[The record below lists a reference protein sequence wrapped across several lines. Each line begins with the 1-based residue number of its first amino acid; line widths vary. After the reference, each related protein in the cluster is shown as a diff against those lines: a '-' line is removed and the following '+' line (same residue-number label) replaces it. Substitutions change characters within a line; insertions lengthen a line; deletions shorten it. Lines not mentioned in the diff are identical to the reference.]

1 MKIAYLVHDYHRC
14 GGHSRYVAEL
24 AERFSQEHEV
34 HVFANTFWTAPD
46 SRVIFHKVP
55 AWRPNALAL
64 IFSFAFSASRYI
76 DDSFDIVHDQGLCS
90 FRKNVI
96 TAHICNKA
104 WAQARPCSP
113 VPERIFNFVISRLE
127 RWQYSRSKARVVAVS
142 QRVSRDL
149 LRCYGVKSGVDVIHH
164 GVDAQSFCA
173 GPCEGSVN
181 TFLFVGDFR
190 KGVKTCIHA
199 LSQLPTGTL
208 RCIGSTPPGPYAA
221 YARELGVA
229 DRVEFAGPTRN
240 IASQYRCADAL
251 LLPTPYD
258 AFGMVVLEAMASG
271 LARHRQPRSR
281 SRRTDHPRRKWPD
294 SRSQRR
300 TPPSD
305 ADAAERQGPRSQTQR
320 AWTRNG
326 ARSLLGRSGPRNHDH
341 LQGTLRFIIVE
352 LIVPKSP

>member
-1 MKIAYLVHDYHRC
+1 MKIAFLVHDYHRC

-24 AERFSQEHEV
+24 AERFSREHEV

-64 IFSFAFSASRYI
+64 IFSFAFSASRCI
-76 DDSFDIVHDQGLCS
+76 DDSFDIVHDQGLCA

-113 VPERIFNFVISRLE
+113 LPERIFNFVISRLE
-127 RWQYSRSKARVVAVS
+127 RWQYRKSNARIVAVS

-149 LRCYGVKSGVDVIHH
+149 LRCYRVKSQIDVIHH
-164 GVDAQSFCA
+164 GVDAQAFRA
-173 GPCEGSVN
+173 GPCEGAVN

-190 KGVKTCIHA
+190 KGVKTCIRA

-208 RCIGSTPPGPYAA
+208 RCIGSTPSGPYAA
-221 YARELGVA
+221 FAKELGVA
-229 DRVEFAGPTRN
+229 DRVDFSGPTRN

-271 LARHRQPRSR
+271 LPVIVSR
-281 SRRTDHPRRKWPD
+281 E
-294 SRSQRR
+294 
-300 TPPSD
+300 
-305 ADAAERQGPRSQTQR
+305 AGAAELITHGENGLILDHKEELPHLMRQLQSEPALAAKLRDRGRETALAHS
-320 AWTRNG
+320 WDEV
-326 ARSLLGRSGPRNHDH
+326 ARETMSIYR
-341 LQGTLRFIIVE
+341 E
-352 LIVPKSP
+352 LCGS

>member
-64 IFSFAFSASRYI
+64 IFSFAFSSSRMI
-76 DDSFDIVHDQGLCS
+76 DDTFDIVHDQGLCS
-90 FRKNVI
+90 FHKNVI

-104 WAQARPCSP
+104 WAQSRPCAP
-113 VPERIFNFVISRLE
+113 WAERIFNSVISKLE
-127 RWQYSRSKARVVAVS
+127 RWQYKRSKARIVAVS

-149 LRCYGVKSGVDVIHH
+149 MRCYRVQSRVDVIHH
-164 GVDAQSFCA
+164 GVDAQAFRA
-173 GPCEGSVN
+173 GPCEGKVK

-190 KGVKTCIHA
+190 KGVKACIRA

-208 RCIGSTPPGPYAA
+208 RCVGSTPPGPYAA
-221 YARELGVA
+221 FAKELGVA
-229 DRVEFAGPTRN
+229 DRVEFSGPTRN

-271 LARHRQPRSR
+271 LPVIVSREAGAAELIQHGENGLILDRIDELPHLMKQLQNDPALAAKLASRGRETALAHSWDEVARETMSIYRELSR
-281 SRRTDHPRRKWPD
+281 S
-294 SRSQRR
+294 
-300 TPPSD
+300 
-305 ADAAERQGPRSQTQR
+305 
-320 AWTRNG
+320 
-326 ARSLLGRSGPRNHDH
+326 
-341 LQGTLRFIIVE
+341 
-352 LIVPKSP
+352 

>member
-24 AERFSQEHEV
+24 AERFSREHEV

-46 SRVIFHKVP
+46 SKVIFHKVP
-55 AWRPNALAL
+55 AWRPNGLAL
-64 IFSFAFSASRYI
+64 IFSFAFSASRLL
-76 DDSFDIVHDQGLCS
+76 DDSFDIIHDQGLCV

-113 VPERIFNFVISRLE
+113 WTERLFNFVIGKLE
-127 RWQYSRSKARVVAVS
+127 RWQYRKSKARIVAVS

-149 LRCYGVKSGVDVIHH
+149 FRCYKVKSRIDVIHH
-164 GVDAQSFCA
+164 GVDAQAFRA
-173 GPCEGSVN
+173 GPCEGTVN
-181 TFLFVGDFR
+181 SFLFVGDFR

-199 LSQLPTGTL
+199 LSQVPTGTL

-229 DRVEFAGPTRN
+229 DRVEFSGPTRH

-271 LARHRQPRSR
+271 LPVIVSR
-281 SRRTDHPRRKWPD
+281 E
-294 SRSQRR
+294 
-300 TPPSD
+300 
-305 ADAAERQGPRSQTQR
+305 AGAA
-320 AWTRNG
+320 
-326 ARSLLGRSGPRNHDH
+326 
-341 LQGTLRFIIVE
+341 E
-352 LIVPKSP
+352 LIVHGENGLILDHKDELPHLMKQLQTDRALAAKLAARGRETALAHSWDEVARETMSIYKEICAS

>member
-1 MKIAYLVHDYHRC
+1 MKIAFLVHDYHRC

-24 AERFSQEHEV
+24 AERFSKDNEV

-64 IFSFAFSASRYI
+64 IFSFAYSSSRMI
-76 DDSFDIVHDQGLCS
+76 DESFDIVHDQGLCS

-104 WAQARPCSP
+104 WAEARHCSP
-113 VPERIFNFVISRLE
+113 WPERIFNFVIGKLE
-127 RWQYSRSKARVVAVS
+127 RWQYHRSKARIVAVS

-149 LRCYGVKSGVDVIHH
+149 MRCYRVQSRVDVIHH
-164 GVDAQSFCA
+164 GVDAQAFRA
-173 GPCEGSVN
+173 GPCEGKVN

-190 KGVKTCIHA
+190 KGVKACIRA
-199 LSQLPTGTL
+199 LSKLPTGTL
-208 RCIGSTPPGPYAA
+208 RCIGSTPPEPYTAFA
-221 YARELGVA
+221 KELGVEE
-229 DRVEFAGPTRN
+229 RVEFFGATRQ

-271 LARHRQPRSR
+271 LPVIVSR
-281 SRRTDHPRRKWPD
+281 E
-294 SRSQRR
+294 
-300 TPPSD
+300 
-305 ADAAERQGPRSQTQR
+305 AGAAELITHGDNGLILDRIEELPQLMKQLQSDPALSAKLSARGRETALAHSWDEVARETMSIYKELCRS
-320 AWTRNG
+320 
-326 ARSLLGRSGPRNHDH
+326 
-341 LQGTLRFIIVE
+341 
-352 LIVPKSP
+352 

>member
-24 AERFSQEHEV
+24 AERFSKEHEV

-46 SRVIFHKVP
+46 SQVVFHKVP

-64 IFSFAFSASRYI
+64 IFSFAYSASRMI
-76 DDSFDIVHDQGLCS
+76 DDSFDIVHDQGLCG
-90 FRKNVI
+90 FKKNVI

-113 VPERIFNFVISRLE
+113 LPERIFNFVISKLE
-127 RWQYSRSKARVVAVS
+127 SWQYHRSKARIVAVS

-149 LRCYGVKSGVDVIHH
+149 FRCYQVKSRVDVIHH
-164 GVDAQSFCA
+164 GVDAQAFRA

-181 TFLFVGDFR
+181 SFLFVGDFR
-190 KGVKTCIHA
+190 KGVKTCIRA
-199 LSQLPTGTL
+199 LSRLPTGTL

-221 YARELGVA
+221 FAKALGIA
-229 DRVEFAGPTRN
+229 DRVEFSGPTRH

-258 AFGMVVLEAMASG
+258 AFGLVVLEAMASG
-271 LARHRQPRSR
+271 LPVIVSR
-281 SRRTDHPRRKWPD
+281 EAGAAELITHGENGLILDHKDELPHLMKQLQTDHALSARL
-294 SRSQRR
+294 
-300 TPPSD
+300 
-305 ADAAERQGPRSQTQR
+305 AARGRETALAHS
-320 AWTRNG
+320 WDEV
-326 ARSLLGRSGPRNHDH
+326 ARETMTIYR
-341 LQGTLRFIIVE
+341 E
-352 LIVPKSP
+352 LCGS

>member
-34 HVFANTFWTAPD
+34 HVFANTFWTVPD

-113 VPERIFNFVISRLE
+113 IPERLFNFVISRLE

-164 GVDAQSFCA
+164 GVDAQSFCS

-199 LSQLPTGTL
+199 LSQLPAGTL

-229 DRVEFAGPTRN
+229 DRVEFSGPTRN

-258 AFGMVVLEAMASG
+258 AFGMVVLEAMACG
-271 LARHRQPRSR
+271 LPVIVSR
-281 SRRTDHPRRKWPD
+281 E
-294 SRSQRR
+294 
-300 TPPSD
+300 
-305 ADAAERQGPRSQTQR
+305 AGAAELIIHGENGLILDHKEELPHLMRQLQDDKHLAARLSARGHETALAHSWDEVAR
-320 AWTRNG
+320 ATM
-326 ARSLLGRSGPRNHDH
+326 S
-341 LQGTLRFIIVE
+341 IYKE
-352 LIVPKSP
+352 LCGS

>member
-24 AERFSQEHEV
+24 AERFSKEHEV
-34 HVFANTFWTAPD
+34 HVFANTFWTTSN

-64 IFSFAFSASRYI
+64 IFSFAFSASRQL
-76 DDSFDIVHDQGLCS
+76 DDSFDIIHDQGLCA

-104 WAQARPCSP
+104 WSQARFCAPWK
-113 VPERIFNFVISRLE
+113 ERLFNFFISRLE
-127 RWQYSRSKARVVAVS
+127 RWQYCGSKARIVAVS

-149 LRCYGVKSGVDVIHH
+149 LRCYGVKSHIDVIHH
-164 GVDAQSFCA
+164 GVDADAFHA
-173 GPCEGSVN
+173 GPCEGCVK

-190 KGVKTCIHA
+190 KGVKTCIRA
-199 LSQLPTGTL
+199 LSKLPSGTL
-208 RCIGSTPPGPYAA
+208 RCIGSSSPGPYMAF
-221 YARELGVA
+221 ARELGVA
-229 DRVEFAGPTRN
+229 DRVEFFGQTRD

-271 LARHRQPRSR
+271 LPVIVSR
-281 SRRTDHPRRKWPD
+281 E
-294 SRSQRR
+294 
-300 TPPSD
+300 
-305 ADAAERQGPRSQTQR
+305 AGAAELITHGENGLLLDHKDELPDLMRQLQNDPALAAKLS
-320 AWTRNG
+320 
-326 ARSLLGRSGPRNHDH
+326 ARGRDTALAHSWDEVARE
-341 LQGTLRFIIVE
+341 TLAVYRE
-352 LIVPKSP
+352 LCAS

>member
-1 MKIAYLVHDYHRC
+1 MKIAYLVHDYNRC

-24 AERFSQEHEV
+24 AERFSKEHEV

-64 IFSFAFSASRYI
+64 IFSFAFCASRYI

-113 VPERIFNFVISRLE
+113 LPERIFNFVISRLE

-149 LRCYGVKSGVDVIHH
+149 LRCYGVKSGIDVIHH
-164 GVDAQSFCA
+164 GVDADSFRA

-190 KGVKTCIHA
+190 KGVKTCIRA

-221 YARELGVA
+221 FAKALGIA
-229 DRVEFAGPTRN
+229 DRVEFSGPTRH

-258 AFGMVVLEAMASG
+258 AFGLVVLEAMASG
-271 LARHRQPRSR
+271 LPVIVSR
-281 SRRTDHPRRKWPD
+281 E
-294 SRSQRR
+294 
-300 TPPSD
+300 
-305 ADAAERQGPRSQTQR
+305 AGAAELINHGE
-320 AWTRNG
+320 NG
-326 ARSLLGRSGPRNHDH
+326 LILDHKDELPHLMKQLQNDHALAARLSARGRETALAHSWDEVARETMN
-341 LQGTLRFIIVE
+341 IYKE
-352 LIVPKSP
+352 LCGS

>member
-24 AERFSQEHEV
+24 AERFSKEHEV
-34 HVFANTFWTAPD
+34 HVFANTFWTVPD

-64 IFSFAFSASRYI
+64 IFSFAFSASRRL
-76 DDSFDIVHDQGLCS
+76 DNSFDIVHDQGLCC

-96 TAHICNKA
+96 TAHICNRA
-104 WAQARPCSP
+104 WAQSRPCAP
-113 VPERIFNFVISRLE
+113 FAEQIFNFFISRME
-127 RWQYSRSKARVVAVS
+127 RWQYRRSNARIVAVS

-149 LRCYGVKSGVDVIHH
+149 MRCYRVKSEIDVIYH
-164 GVDAQSFCA
+164 GVDAQAFHG
-173 GPCEGSVN
+173 GPCEGDVK

-190 KGVKTCIHA
+190 KGVKTCIRA
-199 LSQLPTGTL
+199 LASLPTGTL

-221 YARELGVA
+221 FAKELGVT
-229 DRVEFAGPTRN
+229 DRVEFSGPTRQ

-271 LARHRQPRSR
+271 LPVIVSR
-281 SRRTDHPRRKWPD
+281 E
-294 SRSQRR
+294 
-300 TPPSD
+300 
-305 ADAAERQGPRSQTQR
+305 AGAAELIRDGENGLILDHKEELPHLMSRLQNEPALAAKLR
-320 AWTRNG
+320 RNG
-326 ARSLLGRSGPRNHDH
+326 RETAMQHSWDEVA
-341 LQGTLRFIIVE
+341 LQTMSIYRE
-352 LIVPKSP
+352 LCGK

>member
-24 AERFSQEHEV
+24 AERFSKEHEV

-64 IFSFAFSASRYI
+64 ILTFACSASRYL

-96 TAHICNKA
+96 TAHICNEA

-113 VPERIFNFVISRLE
+113 WQERIFNFVISRLE
-127 RWQYSRSKARVVAVS
+127 RWQYCSSKARIVAVS
-142 QRVSRDL
+142 QKVSRDL
-149 LRCYGVKSGVDVIHH
+149 MRCYKVRSRVDVIHH
-164 GVDAQSFCA
+164 GVDADAFHA

-190 KGVKTCIHA
+190 KGVKTCIRA

-208 RCIGSTPPGPYAA
+208 RCVGSTPPGPYAA
-221 YARELGVA
+221 FARELGVA
-229 DRVEFAGPTRN
+229 DRVEFAGPTRH

-258 AFGMVVLEAMASG
+258 AFGLVVLEAMASG
-271 LARHRQPRSR
+271 LPVIVSR
-281 SRRTDHPRRKWPD
+281 E
-294 SRSQRR
+294 
-300 TPPSD
+300 
-305 ADAAERQGPRSQTQR
+305 AGAAELIRHGE
-320 AWTRNG
+320 NG
-326 ARSLLGRSGPRNHDH
+326 LILDH
-341 LQGTLRFIIVE
+341 KDELAPLMKQLQGDPALSARLSARGRETALAHSWDEVARETMAIYKE
-352 LIVPKSP
+352 LCAS